1 MSDAHWGNWQGALQA
16 LRTHSGDWWLVTP
29 FLTRGDAI
37 PEPSRTRI
45 LTTLPIHKLATNN
58 LQGVATERTLVA
70 LARLLESGAEIR
82 LLDSLHAKVYLRRTG
97 PTAVGF
103 QGSANLTG
111 KALENEEVMSNLIAF
126 DTPFLQHLDRLWDVA
141 TKLTHA
147 ELHDRREQ
155 ARQEREQLAAFAGLV
170 PDVVVFVLD
179 REYGL
184 GSFALTNRRLG
195 LPENEQE
202 NGYTSARVDFI
213 RRKRTK
219 RFTNIV
225 SRGLDRLLARRQG
238 QLPAEPPLARWLTNT
253 NNMFA
258 AHRSDANLIR
268 RALDDIQEELQQAAE
283 ALGRDCPE
291 LLDDFL
297 GRLRTWMSDRNVEE
311 KLQLDIEREAHAS
324 YVAVILGGRVQLRY
338 TELVARW
345 PEENH
350 PWRHVLTQMLTQTQI
365 RLLEN
370 VRNGP

>member
-1 MSDAHWGNWQGALQA
+1 MSNAHWGNWQAALQA
-16 LRTHSGDWWLVTP
+16 LRMHSGEWWVVTP

-45 LTTLPIHKLATNN
+45 LTTLPVHKLATND
-58 LQGVATERTLVA
+58 LQGAATERTLDA
-70 LARLLESGAEIR
+70 LARLLDGDAEIR
-82 LLDSLHAKVYLRRTG
+82 ILDHLHAKVYLRRTG

-103 QGSANLTG
+103 QGSANLTS
-111 KALENEEVMSNLIAF
+111 KALTNEEVMSDLIAF
-126 DTPFLQHLDRLWDVA
+126 DGAFLQHLDLLWKSA
-141 TKLTHA
+141 TELTHA
-147 ELHDRREQ
+147 ELQDRREQ
-155 ARQEREQLAAFAGLV
+155 ARQEREQFAAFAGLV
-170 PDVVVFVLD
+170 PEVVVFVLD

-213 RRKRTK
+213 RRKRTQK
-219 RFTNIV
+219 FTNIV

-238 QLPAEPPLARWLTNT
+238 QLPAAPPLARWLTHT

-258 AHRSDANLIR
+258 AHRSDAELVR
-268 RALDDIQEELQQAAE
+268 RALNDIQEELQQAAG

-297 GRLRTWMSDRNVEE
+297 GRLRTWMADRNVDE
-311 KLQLDIEREAHAS
+311 KLQIEIEKEARAS

-345 PEENH
+345 PEEDH
-350 PWRHVLTQMLTQTQI
+350 PWRPILTQMLTQTQI

-370 VRNGP
+370 VRTGP